1 MPTDTEA
8 TVRARNGI
16 EKSDAEDICMRA
28 WQVIKHG
35 EPKEVMELGEKA
47 TPEPGRGE
55 VRILVKAV
63 ALGLPDVFMCRG
75 TYAFSPAI
83 PFTPGQE
90 VVGIVTAV
98 GEGVDLAVR
107 SRVLAITSFI
117 QGDGGFAE
125 QTIAPIG
132 ATYRIP
138 DTMPDEDAAAFLI
151 PFQTAYIAL
160 ARRGQ
165 LVRGETLLVHGGAG
179 GVGSAAIQVGSA
191 LGAKVIATAT
201 GPERVKA
208 CLELG
213 ASVAIDIGAEDFAEA
228 VNKATE
234 GRGANVIFDPV
245 GGDVFLRSF
254 KCIANEG
261 RLLAIGYSSGSWKNA
276 ATAAVVFKNCSVV
289 GVLAALYDKDF
300 LDSTHEELL
309 KLYAEGKIR
318 PAKQKVAFED
328 IPDALADLA
337 DRKVIGRVVAV
348 L

>member
-1 MPTDTEA
+1 
-8 TVRARNGI
+8 V
-16 EKSDAEDICMRA
+16 RA
-28 WQVIKHG
+28 WQVTKHG

-47 TPEPGRGE
+47 VPEPGPGE
-55 VRILVKAV
+55 IRISVKAV

-90 VVGIVTAV
+90 VVGIVAAA
-98 GEGVDLAVR
+98 GDGVDLATG
-107 SRVLAITSFI
+107 SRVIATTSFI
-117 QGDGGFAE
+117 QGNGGFAE
-125 QTIAPIG
+125 QALASIS

-138 DTMPDEDAAAFLI
+138 DDMPDKDAAAFLI
-151 PFQTAYIAL
+151 PFQTAHIAL
-160 ARRGQ
+160 ARRGH

-179 GVGSAAIQVGSA
+179 GVGSAAIQVGCA

-201 GPERVKA
+201 GPERVEA
-208 CLELG
+208 CLEMG
-213 ASVAIDIGAEDFAEA
+213 ASSAIDLGTEDFAEA
-228 VNKATE
+228 VNKITD

-245 GGDVFLRSF
+245 GGDVFIRSF

-276 ATAAVVFKNCSVV
+276 ATGAVVFKNCSVV

-300 LDSTHEELL
+300 LDRTHGELL

-318 PAKQKVAFED
+318 PKGHAISFED
-328 IPDALADLA
+328 IPDAMAELA
-337 DRKVIGRVVAV
+337 DRKVIGRLVAV
-348 L
+348 P

>member
-1 MPTDTEA
+1 
-8 TVRARNGI
+8 
-16 EKSDAEDICMRA
+16 MRA
-28 WQVIKHG
+28 WQVVKHG
-35 EPKEVMELGEKA
+35 EPKEVMELSPKA
-47 TPEPGRGE
+47 VPEPGPGE
-55 VRILVKAV
+55 VRIVVKAV

-75 TYAFSPAI
+75 TYAFNPQI

-90 VVGIVTAV
+90 VVGIVTAI
-98 GEGVDLAVR
+98 GEGVELAVGT
-107 SRVLAITSFI
+107 RVIATTSFI
-117 QGDGGFAE
+117 QGNGGFAE
-125 QTIAPIG
+125 EALAPIS

-138 DTMPDEDAAAFLI
+138 DDMPDEDAAAFLI

-165 LVRGETLLVHGGAG
+165 LLRGETLLVHGGAG
-179 GVGSAAIQVGSA
+179 GVGSAAIQVGCA

-201 GPERVKA
+201 GPERVEA

-213 ASVAIDIGAEDFAEA
+213 ASSAIDIGTEDFTEA
-228 VNKATE
+228 VIKATD

-261 RLLAIGYSSGSWKNA
+261 RVLAIGNSSGSWKNA
-276 ATAAVVFKNCSVV
+276 ATGAVVFKNCSVV

-300 LDSTHEELL
+300 LDHTHEQLL

-318 PAKQKVAFED
+318 PAKQEISFKD
-328 IPDALADLA
+328 IPAALTDLV